1 MHSTVWLF
9 DLDNTLHHA
18 SRHAFPVID
27 SAMTRYLM
35 EELQL
40 SRQDANHL
48 RVHYWQRYGATLLGL
63 RRHHPHIDPHHFLAA
78 CHPLDELLREVH
90 PMPGLRQTLRRLR
103 GRKILFTN
111 GPLAYAR
118 AMLAALRIE
127 REFDGIAAID
137 TLKLTPKPLPAAYRH
152 VLRHFRLNPAH
163 CTLVED
169 SEANLRYAKRLGM
182 QTIILRSGT
191 RNTRWA
197 DVSLNQFRQLRHIQH
212 LTATCRNDKSTLSHK
227 PIAMLT

>member
-90 PMPGLRQTLRRLR
+90 PMPGLRQTLRRLH

-118 AMLAALRIE
+118 TMLAALRIE

-152 VLRHFRLNPAH
+152 VLRHFRLAPH
-163 CTLVED
+163 DCTLVED
-169 SEANLRYAKRLGM
+169 SADNLLTARRLGM
-182 QTIILRSGT
+182 RTVWLNRSG
-191 RNTRWA
+191 RRHPAA
-197 DVSLNQFRQLRHIQH
+197 DRVIRRLCELPALQR
-212 LTATCRNDKSTLSHK
+212 
-227 PIAMLT
+227 